1 MLNSSI
7 ASILLLSISSCV
19 FKKCYVYGN
28 NKLDKYNFISQHDDG
43 GSVKIDTEYV
53 KGISTSK
60 KLNTF
65 SIIIYS
71 LEGIVYFCI

>member
-1 MLNSSI
+1 MNISDSCRIMLNSSI

-43 GSVKIDTEYV
+43 SSVKINAEYL
-53 KGISTSK
+53 KGIFYVVK
-60 KLNTF
+60 CKD
-65 SIIIYS
+65 I
-71 LEGIVYFCI
+71 

>member
-1 MLNSSI
+1 MLDSSI

-19 FKKCYVYGN
+19 FKKCYVDGN
-28 NKLDKYNFISQHDDG
+28 NKFENYNVIPQHDDG
-43 GSVKIDTEYV
+43 GRVRIDTEYV

-65 SIIIYS
+65 SIIIFK
-71 LEGIVYFCI
+71 L